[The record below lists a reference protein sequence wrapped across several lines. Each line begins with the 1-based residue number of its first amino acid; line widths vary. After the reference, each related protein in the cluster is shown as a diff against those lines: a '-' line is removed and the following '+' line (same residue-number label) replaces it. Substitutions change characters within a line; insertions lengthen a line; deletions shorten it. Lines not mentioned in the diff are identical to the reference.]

1 MLDAEV
7 VVLPYASW
15 PLFLLVML
23 SLWPA
28 RFAVAPASPRTTSV
42 AAGFSASPG
51 PDCGPGQPDD
61 PGTAWGLIGHATTDY
76 PASASDR
83 NFNMALAS
91 RRLCGTTVAPGGVF
105 SFNGSLGQ
113 AGQAQGFRQGR
124 VFIGDRI
131 VAGYGGGV
139 CQVASTIYNAAIRA
153 GLPIVERHQHGL
165 TVPYLLPGED
175 ATISYGALDL
185 RVLNDTDGPIRLL
198 TSARGGRVTAE
209 FFGVRQPPEAVWRHK
224 ELSRTGFYTIRTRDP
239 QLARGRQAVDAPGQE
254 GVTVHT
260 WLDRVWPDGRAQT
273 LDLGIDSYRPSPRIV
288 RVGSGVPSGRSARAA
303 G

>member
-7 VVLPYASW
+7 AFLPYASW
-15 PLFLLVML
+15 PLFLALML
-23 SLWPA
+23 ALWPP
-28 RFAVAPASPRTTSV
+28 RCAVAPASPRTAS
-42 AAGFSASPG
+42 AAGGVYARWG
-51 PDCGPGQPDD
+51 PACAPGQPDD
-61 PGTAWGLIGHATTDY
+61 PGTAWGLMGHETTDY
-76 PASASDR
+76 PSSASDR

-185 RVLNDTDGPIRLL
+185 RVLNDTGGPIRLV
-198 TSARGGRVTAE
+198 TAARGGRVTAE
-209 FFGVRQPPEAVWRHK
+209 FFGTRQPPETLWRHR
-224 ELSRTGFYTIRTRDP
+224 ELGRSGFYTIRTRDP
-239 QLARGRQAVDAPGQE
+239 QLARGRQEVDAPGQE

-260 WLDRVWPDGRAQT
+260 WLDRVWPDGRRET
-273 LDLGIDSYRPSPRIV
+273 LDLGVDSYRPSPRIV
-288 RVGSGVPSGRSARAA
+288 RVGSGDHSAQSGRAA